1 MNVSDIETTMTTAA
15 MNAAKA
21 MSCTAEV
28 GCSFMLTKDPVSRGA
43 MSNDRGTPPS
53 FRLPVQPGFETP
65 DPDSKPR

>member
-1 MNVSDIETTMTTAA
+1 
-15 MNAAKA
+15 
-21 MSCTAEV
+21 
-28 GCSFMLTKDPVSRGA
+28 